1 MTTEAPKK
9 QWKIGDGRP
18 KGAKNRKPSF
28 AIEWACDH
36 LEEILE
42 ACRKSALAGDAQA
55 IKVLMGLACPPRR
68 DRPIEF
74 EMPKITT
81 LADAVDAA
89 VAVIAAVGEGKI
101 TPMEGG
107 SVLELFERAAK
118 IGADAELEAR
128 LKALEDLL
136 KRKEQLDGVAWSGL

>member
-28 AIEWACDH
+28 AIEWACDN
-36 LEEILE
+36 LEAVLE
-42 ACRKSALAGDAQA
+42 ACKKAALAGDAQA

-74 EMPKITT
+74 EMPKIRT

-89 VAVIAAVGEGKI
+89 VAVLQAVGEGKI
-101 TPMEGG
+101 TPLEGG
-107 SVLELFERAAK
+107 NVLELFERAAK

-136 KRKEQLDGVAWSGL
+136 KKREQSSGGAWSGL